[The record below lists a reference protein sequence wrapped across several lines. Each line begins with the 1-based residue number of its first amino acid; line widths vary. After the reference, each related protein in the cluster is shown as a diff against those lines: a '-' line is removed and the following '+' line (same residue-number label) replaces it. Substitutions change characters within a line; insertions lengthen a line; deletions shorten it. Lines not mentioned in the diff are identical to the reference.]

1 MNIADSVSLPDSRC
15 DLLHKG
21 LPVFRQPHVRLSLV
35 KLVEPLYTEP
45 YGGVIARITNAVGSC
60 GSVIGAEQ
68 LTFICDVAGRR
79 HVRLAAKKNI

>member
-1 MNIADSVSLPDSRC
+1 MRIIIQGAACSGSPN
-15 DLLHKG
+15 
-21 LPVFRQPHVRLSLV
+21 VRLSLV

-60 GSVIGAEQ
+60 GSVIDAEQ

>member
-1 MNIADSVSLPDSRC
+1 MRTASHFLTADANYYTRGCLFSGSPN
-15 DLLHKG
+15 
-21 LPVFRQPHVRLSLV
+21 VRLSLV

-45 YGGVIARITNAVGSC
+45 YGGVIARITNAVDSC